1 MEIVGLLF
9 AVVFLYA
16 LYHVI
21 RVAVRDGMRD
31 ALKSQDIH
39 TKDNDTER

>member
-21 RVAVRDGMRD
+21 RAAVRDGMKD
-31 ALKSQDIH
+31 ALKSQDMA
-39 TKDNDTER
+39 KENDPER